1 MLFRNDT
8 SMMLSIICLKDLF
21 NSGSWHIY
29 LHFCTLSS
37 CSGPAM
43 SAFQQASCFWIN
55 LLGRL
60 LIWRWVD
67 RYLPTAK
74 LISLC
79 HCPTPPPP
87 IPSDTHT
94 CTHIH
99 KYLHLS
105 MSHLHGRGQE
115 GVWAVRERKV
125 SALREFI
132 ILRCQS
138 RCLAEQMRRRSETGW
153 N

>member
-1 MLFRNDT
+1 MTQAWCYQLFA
-8 SMMLSIICLKDLF
+8 LKSSLIQAT
-21 NSGSWHIY
+21 GTIY
-29 LHFCTLSS
+29 LYFCTLSS
-37 CSGPAM
+37 CSGPVM
-43 SAFQQASCFWIN
+43 SAFQQASCVWIN

-79 HCPTPPPP
+79 HCRTPPPP

-94 CTHIH
+94 RTHIH

-125 SALREFI
+125 SALRESI

-138 RCLAEQMRRRSETGW
+138 RCLAEQMRRRSKTGW